1 MCQHFLPV
9 TLSKSSHRAR
19 SCCTCG
25 RRQDQE
31 VHMHMHLD
39 RMYQFRPIVVETCGT
54 IGPESRDFLR
64 ELGKCLRMVTG
75 EPQSYAFLVQRI
87 FIAIQIATSAISSIP
102 VNATTSISFE
112 PCFVLLLCMFI
123 RVCRCP

>member
-1 MCQHFLPV
+1 MS
-9 TLSKSSHRAR
+9 TLFASHTVKEQPQSQELLHMRKKTRPR
-19 SCCTCG
+19 STYA
-25 RRQDQE
+25 
-31 VHMHMHLD
+31 HLD
-39 RMYQFRPIVVETCGT
+39 RMYQFRAIVVETCGT

-112 PCFVLLLCMFI
+112 PCYVLLLCMFI